1 MKKQF
6 LLSLV
11 AAFVLALSAN
21 AQGNTYNMKVKMADG
36 TEITIG
42 PNDIDNISFNEGE
55 VVVSGTRL
63 QEVLEKLA
71 SVRVWTIGDDG
82 YWYVDG
88 VKTAYFSRGMD
99 GKDGMQGA
107 PGRDGKD
114 GMQGEPGRDGKVWT
128 IGDDGYWYVDGVKTA
143 FFSRGMDGKDGMQGV
158 PGRDGKDGM
167 QGADGANGR
176 DGTSWE
182 IGDDGYWYRNGTKTE
197 HKAVRDAD
205 IQNLQNQINELKAK
219 LY

>member
-88 VKTAYFSRGMD
+88 VKTDKFSRGMD

-114 GMQGEPGRDGKVWT
+114 GMQGEPGRDGK
-128 IGDDGYWYVDGVKTA
+128 
-143 FFSRGMDGKDGMQGV
+143 DGMQGE

-182 IGDDGYWYRNGTKTE
+182 IGDDGYWYRNGSKTE

-219 LY
+219 LS

>member
-88 VKTAYFSRGMD
+88 VKTDKFSRGMD

-107 PGRDGKD
+107 
-114 GMQGEPGRDGKVWT
+114 
-128 IGDDGYWYVDGVKTA
+128 
-143 FFSRGMDGKDGMQGV
+143 

-219 LY
+219 LS

>member
-11 AAFVLALSAN
+11 AAFVMALGAN

-71 SVRVWTIGDDG
+71 SVRVWEIGDDG

-88 VKTAYFSRGMD
+88 VKTDKFSRGMD

-114 GMQGEPGRDGKVWT
+114 GMQGEPGRDGK
-128 IGDDGYWYVDGVKTA
+128 
-143 FFSRGMDGKDGMQGV
+143 DGMQGE

-182 IGDDGYWYRNGTKTE
+182 IGDDGYWYRNGSKTE

-219 LY
+219 LS

>member
-1 MKKQF
+1 MKKQI
-6 LLSLV
+6 LLSLI
-11 AAFVLALSAN
+11 AAFVLALGAN

-71 SVRVWTIGDDG
+71 SVHVWEIGDDG

-88 VKTAYFSRGMD
+88 VKTDKYSRGMD

-107 PGRDGKD
+107 PGRDGRD
-114 GMQGEPGRDGKVWT
+114 GMQGAPGEKGEKGDPGMQGAPGEKGEKGDPGR
-128 IGDDGYWYVDGVKTA
+128 
-143 FFSRGMDGKDGMQGV
+143 DGMQGV
-158 PGRDGKDGM
+158 
-167 QGADGANGR
+167 DGANGR

-219 LY
+219 IQ

>member
-88 VKTAYFSRGMD
+88 VKTDKFSRGMD

-114 GMQGEPGRDGKVWT
+114 GMQGEPGRDGK
-128 IGDDGYWYVDGVKTA
+128 
-143 FFSRGMDGKDGMQGV
+143 DGMQGE

-219 LY
+219 LS

>member
-6 LLSLV
+6 LLSLI
-11 AAFVLALSAN
+11 AAFVLALGAN

-71 SVRVWTIGDDG
+71 SVRVWEIGDDG

-88 VKTAYFSRGMD
+88 VKTDKFSRGMD

-107 PGRDGKD
+107 PGEKGEKGDPGMQGAPGQDGRD
-114 GMQGEPGRDGKVWT
+114 GMQGAPGEKGEKGDPGR
-128 IGDDGYWYVDGVKTA
+128 
-143 FFSRGMDGKDGMQGV
+143 
-158 PGRDGKDGM
+158 DGM
-167 QGADGANGR
+167 QGADGVAGR

-219 LY
+219 LS